1 MADKKK
7 KEKFPEGMSIDEVI
21 EAVQSKYGTE
31 TMMRMEGNVIKNIPV
46 ISTGSLVVDKALGV
60 GGLPYGRI
68 CEISGQE
75 SSGKTTLCLHVIANA
90 QAKGEICA
98 FLDAEHALDLQYA
111 KDLKVNVKDLLLS
124 QPDYGEMTLDIL
136 ETLLDT
142 KAVKVIVVDSIAAL
156 VPLAELEGSM
166 ADQQMG
172 LQARMMGKACRKIV
186 GKARKSG
193 TLIIFTNQMREKIGV
208 VFGNPNTTPGGKAMK
223 FTASVRI
230 QISRTGSG
238 KNKDNEEINNQT
250 KIKVIKN
257 KVAPPFKIATTS
269 IKFGEGFDYYG
280 EVVDMAIENGNIK
293 KKGSWFSYD
302 GEQLGQGKE
311 AVIEVLKKQTPSFIE
326 GLLKEPEVETKKKKK
341 KKKNKNNK
349 G

>member
-1 MADKKK
+1 
-7 KEKFPEGMSIDEVI
+7 
-21 EAVQSKYGTE
+21 
-31 TMMRMEGNVIKNIPV
+31 
-46 ISTGSLVVDKALGV
+46 
-60 GGLPYGRI
+60 
-68 CEISGQE
+68 
-75 SSGKTTLCLHVIANA
+75 
-90 QAKGEICA
+90 
-98 FLDAEHALDLQYA
+98 
-111 KDLKVNVKDLLLS
+111 
-124 QPDYGEMTLDIL
+124 
-136 ETLLDT
+136 LDT